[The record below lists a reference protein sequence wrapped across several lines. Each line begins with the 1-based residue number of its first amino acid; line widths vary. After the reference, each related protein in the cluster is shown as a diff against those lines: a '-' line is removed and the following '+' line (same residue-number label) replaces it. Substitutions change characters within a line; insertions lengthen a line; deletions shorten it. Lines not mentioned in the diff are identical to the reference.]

1 MFSNVSAHIIFIILP
16 SDPRNEEVYGCRSL
30 SMNDIL
36 SIVWK
41 HTNILDDM
49 NAQGLSKWC
58 GARKLELMKAKI
70 KRKQDEFNRK
80 ISTRILYV
88 AKDQYI
94 DKI

>member
-1 MFSNVSAHIIFIILP
+1 MLP
-16 SDPRNEEVYGCRSL
+16 SDPNNEEVYVCKSL
-30 SMNDIL
+30 SMNAIL

-49 NAQGLSKWC
+49 NAQGFSKWC

-70 KRKQDEFNRK
+70 KRKQDELNRK

-88 AKDQYI
+88 VKDQYI
-94 DKI
+94 GKI